1 MKIKKFRQVFWLI
14 PPSQHLPTPPSMQWL
29 IVRILREL
37 QQRVLSPIY
46 TAFPHWLNLFLAP
59 KPDTKI
65 GDYII
70 AWLAFNIKFRE
81 TILSH
86 WYRKFSKTENFFLI
100 LTWIIF
106 QIRLFFFRKAD
117 NSQAVYPLL
126 QLQKWEF
133 IFFCSIQNQRNISA
147 F

>member
-65 GDYII
+65 EDYLI
-70 AWLAFNIKFRE
+70 AWLAFNIKIRE
-81 TILSH
+81 TFLSR

-100 LTWIIF
+100 LTQEVFCFHSSFF
-106 QIRLFFFRKAD
+106 QKTDI
-117 NSQAVYPLL
+117 SQGVYPLL
-126 QLQKWEF
+126 QLQKWEI